1 MAEAPLSVVTGAF
14 SYTGKYITRRLLARG
29 ERVRTVTGH
38 PNRPDPFGGR
48 VAAFPYNFERP
59 ADLAKTLEGAATLY
73 NTYWIRFSRGGVT
86 HQKAVENTRVLLR
99 AAREAGV
106 RRIVHFSIT
115 GADPASSLTYFR
127 GKGLL
132 ENAIRESGLSYA
144 LLRPTVVFG
153 AEDILIN
160 NIAWILRRF
169 PVFALPGDGQYRLQ
183 PVYVDDLAGLA
194 ATAGQQTVNLETDA
208 VGPET
213 YTFEDL
219 VRLIAQTVGRNVR
232 IIHVPPRLALTAT
245 DLIGR
250 FVSDVVLTHAEIEG
264 LSTNLLVSHR
274 PPTCP
279 TRLSDWLRDHAATVG
294 TGYASEIARHYQ

>member
-29 ERVRTVTGH
+29 EQVRTLTGH
-38 PNRPDPFGGR
+38 PNRPDPFRGQ
-48 VAAFPYNFERP
+48 VAAFPYDFDRP
-59 ADLAKTLEGAATLY
+59 ANLAKTLEGATTVY
-73 NTYWIRFSRGGVT
+73 NTYWIRFPRDGVT
-86 HQKAVENTRVLLR
+86 HQKAVENTRAMLR

-106 RRIVHFSIT
+106 RRIVHVSIT
-115 GADPASSLTYFR
+115 GADTASNLSYFR

-153 AEDILIN
+153 DEDILIN

-169 PVFALPGDGQYRLQ
+169 PAFALPGDGQYRLQ
-183 PVYVDDLAGLA
+183 PVFVEDLADLA
-194 ATAGQQTVNLETDA
+194 TAAGQQTDNLETDA

-213 YTFEDL
+213 YSFEDL
-219 VRLIAQTVGRNVR
+219 VRLIAETLGRDVR
-232 IIHVPPRLALTAT
+232 ILHVPPRLALTAT

-250 FVSDVVLTHAEIEG
+250 FVGDVVLTHAEIEG
-264 LSTNLLVSHR
+264 LSTNLLISHR

-279 TRLSDWLRDHAATVG
+279 TRLSHWLREHAATVG